1 MNQFMYGIMSLNIT
15 NINSDILKSVQQMS
29 DKILRRVM
37 MMNKAKIRELIGI
50 LMEST
55 FYFEMPL
62 KERLTLIKYMLDGEL
77 IGY

>member
-1 MNQFMYGIMSLNIT
+1 
-15 NINSDILKSVQQMS
+15 MS